1 MTVNRRQML
10 VGPAAALIAGSD
22 TVRAAQQDTGLRM
35 LTTGQAHCASSQVP
49 KELRNAIDGYNA
61 ASKAFMNGDPKLVQ
75 TAYSHCED
83 VTIFGGFGGYEHG
96 WNEQVEKRLEWAAA
110 RFLGGVT
117 TSENISLIVSPEL
130 ACNVDL
136 EHLRVQLDGVSGTVD
151 IDLRVTTV
159 FRREDKQWKVVHR
172 HADPLVKVQDAASII
187 RR

>member
-10 VGPAAALIAGSD
+10 VGAAAALIASSG
-22 TVRAAQQDTGLRM
+22 TVRAAQQD
-35 LTTGQAHCASSQVP
+35 TGQAHCASSQVP
-49 KELRNAIDGYNA
+49 EELKNVIDGYSA
-61 ASKAFMNGDPKLVQ
+61 SSKAFMNGDPKLLQ

-83 VTIFGGFGGYEHG
+83 VTIFGDFGGYEHG
-96 WNEQVEKRLEWAAA
+96 WKEQVEKRLEWAAA

-136 EHLRVQLDGVSGTVD
+136 EHLRVQLAGVSGRVD